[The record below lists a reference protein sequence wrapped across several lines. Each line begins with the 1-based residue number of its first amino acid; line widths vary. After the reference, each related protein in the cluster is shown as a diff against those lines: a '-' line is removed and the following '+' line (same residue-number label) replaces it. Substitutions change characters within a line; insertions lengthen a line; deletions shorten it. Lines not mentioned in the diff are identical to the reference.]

1 MTQTTASATQRPIV
15 LTDVRIWDGVSD
27 GYLGHADA
35 IRIEN
40 GRVVGVGS
48 ASQLSDGA
56 QVHAGGGRTVLP
68 GLIDA
73 HVHLCLNPGIRE
85 ALAQGQ
91 ESQAELQRL
100 IADRC
105 LEMVRAGI
113 TSARDLG
120 GGTWDELVIRDRI
133 LAGELVG
140 PRLVCSGQPITS
152 VQGHCHFWGGEAAD
166 VDAALEVLER
176 QIAKGVDLIK
186 VMATGGNLTPGSTPS
201 MSQFDAATLTT
212 IVERATAHGRHVAA
226 HCHGTQ
232 GIGNA
237 AQAGVTTIEHCS
249 WVGPSGWGMDY
260 DEQTA
265 ATIAARGVWVSPTIN
280 AGWKRNIG
288 RTEFE
293 ARVRDNYRRMREAG
307 IKLIASTDAGI
318 PNVLHHHLPL
328 ALPVFAHF
336 ANLTPVET
344 LRTATSDCAQ
354 AIGIG
359 AQTGRI
365 EVGMSADL
373 VLVDGDVLAD
383 LSVLANPVQVWA
395 RGVAVL

>member
-1 MTQTTASATQRPIV
+1 MTQTSAVAPQRPITI
-15 LTDVRIWDGVSD
+15 TDVRIWNGVTDS
-27 GYLGHADA
+27 YLENADA
-35 IRIEN
+35 VRIEN
-40 GRVVGVGS
+40 GRISAIGS
-48 ASQLSDGA
+48 TRELSDGA
-56 QVHAGGGRTVLP
+56 QLHAGGGKTVLP

-120 GGTWDELVIRDRI
+120 GGTWDELAIRDRI

-152 VQGHCHFWGGEAAD
+152 VHGHCHFWGGEAAD
-166 VDAALEVLER
+166 VHAALDVLER

-186 VMATGGNLTPGSTPS
+186 VMATGGSLTPGSTPS
-201 MSQFDAATLTT
+201 MSQFDAATLTS
-212 IVERATAHGRHVAA
+212 IVERATQHGRHVAA

-232 GIGNA
+232 GIGYA

-249 WVGPSGWGMDY
+249 WVGPAGWGMDY
-260 DEQTA
+260 DEQVA
-265 ATIAARGVWVSPTIN
+265 AAIAARGVWISPTIN

-288 RTEFE
+288 RTDFE

-336 ANLTPVET
+336 ANLTPAEA
-344 LRTATSDCAQ
+344 LRSATSDCAT

-359 AQTGRI
+359 QQTGRI
-365 EVGMSADL
+365 DVGMSADL
-373 VLVDGDVLAD
+373 LLVDGDVLAD
-383 LSVLANPVQVWA
+383 LGVLENPVQVWA